1 MKDELSGAQYNMR
14 IRQFSMTERRESFK
28 TAVFVFNRLM
38 HS

>member
-1 MKDELSGAQYNMR
+1 MKEELNGAQYNMR
-14 IRQFSMTERRESFK
+14 IRQLSVTERGEIFK